1 MVVTSV
7 GRFYNKYI
15 ESGGHMNKKTER
27 CLDIANRQNA
37 QAVLIT
43 SAHNKFYLTGF
54 TGTTAT
60 VLVTSANQYVIV
72 DFRYM
77 DQAKNQCKD
86 SIVMLSDDFDN
97 SAINLINRI
106 VEDEQ
111 IQVIGFE
118 KDQLTVDEFEKFR
131 FSIKCEM
138 IGLYL
143 NELRLIKSS
152 EEIEIMQK
160 AADIVD
166 EAIVYIMDI
175 IKPGMTETEVELLL
189 YNKIRM
195 LGAKSFSFNTI
206 VASGWRGAMPH
217 GVASEKIIEE
227 NDFVTI
233 DFGAVYEGYCSD
245 LTRTFAM
252 SKEADPRLVE
262 IYQIVLQAQQSAL
275 QACRPG
281 MATKEIDNIAREI
294 ITSAGYGDYF
304 KHGTGHGLGVLIHEA
319 PRLNQLSTEI
329 LQEGMVVTIE
339 PGIYI
344 PELGGVRIED
354 DVLITKDGCIRLT
367 KSDKQ
372 LKYIR

>member
-1 MVVTSV
+1 MNVKAK
-7 GRFYNKYI
+7 RCI
-15 ESGGHMNKKTER
+15 E
-27 CLDIANRQNA
+27 IAKSQKA

-60 VLVTSANQYVIV
+60 VLVTSANLYVIV
-72 DFRYM
+72 DFRYI

-86 SIVMLSDDFDN
+86 SIVMLSDDIDN
-97 SAINLINRI
+97 SVIKLINRI
-106 VEDEQ
+106 VKDEQ
-111 IQVIGFE
+111 IVVIGFE
-118 KDQLTVDEFEKFR
+118 KDQLTVEEFESYKL
-131 FSIKCEM
+131 SIKSEL
-138 IGLYL
+138 IGLNL
-143 NELRLIKSS
+143 NGLRLLKSP
-152 EEIEIMQK
+152 EEIAIMQK
-160 AADIVD
+160 AADIAD
-166 EAIVYIMDI
+166 ESIIYVMDI

-189 YNKIRM
+189 YNKIRQ

-217 GVASEKIIEE
+217 GVASNKIIEE

-233 DFGAVYEGYCSD
+233 DFGAIYEGYCSD

-252 SKEADPRLVE
+252 STKSDPKLIE
-262 IYQIVLQAQQSAL
+262 IYQIVLKAQIYAL
-275 QACRPG
+275 QACKPG
-281 MATKEIDNIAREI
+281 VATREIDKIARDI
-294 ITSAGYGDYF
+294 ITDAGYGHYF

-329 LQEGMVVTIE
+329 LEEGMVVTIE

-344 PELGGVRIED
+344 PGLGGVRIED
-354 DVLITKDGCIRLT
+354 DILITKDGCIRLT

>member
-1 MVVTSV
+1 LN
-7 GRFYNKYI
+7 RFYNKYI
-15 ESGGHMNKKTER
+15 ESGGHMSIKTNKCME
-27 CLDIANRQNA
+27 IANNQGA
-37 QAVLIT
+37 QAVLVT

-60 VLVTSANQYVIV
+60 VLLTSKNQYVIV
-72 DFRYM
+72 DFRYI
-77 DQAKNQCKD
+77 DQAKRQCVD
-86 SIVMLSDDFDN
+86 SVVLLSDDFDN

-106 VEDEQ
+106 IVEEK
-111 IQVIGFE
+111 IEVVGFE
-118 KDQLTVDEFEKFR
+118 KDQLTVEEFDTYKSLINSDFL
-131 FSIKCEM
+131 
-138 IGLYL
+138 GLNL
-143 NELRLIKSS
+143 NDLRLIKTS

-160 AADIVD
+160 AAEIAD
-166 EAIVYIMDI
+166 EAIDYIMTV
-175 IKPGMTETEVELLL
+175 IKPGMSESEVDLLL
-189 YNKIRM
+189 YNKIRQS
-195 LGAKSFSFNTI
+195 GAKSFSFNTI

-233 DFGAVYEGYCSD
+233 DFGAVYNGYCSD

-252 SKEADPRLVE
+252 SKQADDLLKE
-262 IYQIVLQAQQSAL
+262 IYDIVLHAQISAL
-275 QACRPG
+275 QACKPG
-281 MATKEIDNIAREI
+281 VATKEIDKIARDI
-294 ITSAGYGDYF
+294 ITSAGYGEYF

-319 PRLNQLSTEI
+319 PRLNQLSTEV
-329 LQEGMVVTIE
+329 LREGMVVTVE

-344 PELGGVRIED
+344 PTLGGVRIED